1 MSRGTEI
8 INAGLEGSSLSL
20 WASGWRRFRRH
31 KLAVAGSVM
40 FTLIVLLVVFGPML
54 SPYKMDQN
62 NYQRLFQP
70 PSAAHPFGTDELGR
84 DVFVRVLMGG
94 RISLTVG
101 LVGALSSAMLGVVIG
116 GVAALSGGA
125 VDSFLMRWTD
135 VMLSIPTL
143 PLLMVAALFF
153 GGGLV
158 NIIVI
163 LAVFGW
169 MGTARLVRGNILAL
183 RKQDFVEAAVA
194 MGANPWRILLRHLIP
209 NVLSVIVV
217 STTLRIA
224 GAILYESSLSYL
236 GLGIQ
241 PPTPSWGNILQR
253 SMSWLLGTR
262 FGGVPWW
269 IITFCGLFIL
279 VTVLAINFIGD
290 GLRDAFDPKTVV

>member
-1 MSRGTEI
+1 MVGMI
-8 INAGLEGSSLSL
+8 MFSL
-20 WASGWRRFRRH
+20 
-31 KLAVAGSVM
+31 
-40 FTLIVLLVVFGPML
+40 VLVLVIFGPML
-54 SPYKMDQN
+54 SPYQMDQN
-62 NYQRLFQP
+62 NYTKLFNA
-70 PSAAHPFGTDELGR
+70 PSSEHLFGTDELGR

-101 LVGALSSAMLGVVIG
+101 LVGALSSALLGVIIG
-116 GVAALSGGA
+116 GTAALSGGA
-125 VDSFLMRWTD
+125 VDSFLMRLTD

-169 MGTARLVRGNILAL
+169 MGTARMVRGNILSL
-183 RKQDFVEAAVA
+183 RSQDFVEAAVA
-194 MGANPWRILLRHLIP
+194 AGANRWRIMWRHLIP
-209 NVLSVIVV
+209 NTLSVIVV

-279 VTVLAINFIGD
+279 ITVLAINFIGD
-290 GLRDAFDPKTVV
+290 GLRDAFDPKTVL

>member
-1 MSRGTEI
+1 MPVETRNNEPQVY
-8 INAGLEGSSLSL
+8 SLSI

-31 KLAVAGSVM
+31 KLALLGSVM
-40 FTLIVLLVVFGPML
+40 FCIMLLLVILGPVVA
-54 SPYKMDQN
+54 PYRMDEN
-62 NYQRLFQP
+62 NYALLFKP
-70 PSAAHPFGTDELGR
+70 PSAQHIFGTDDLGR
-84 DVFVRVLMGG
+84 DVFVRVMMGG
-94 RISLTVG
+94 RISLIVG
-101 LVGALSSAMLGVVIG
+101 LVGAVSSALLGVLIG

-125 VDSFLMRWTD
+125 IDDFLMRLTD

-153 GGGLV
+153 GGGLL
-158 NIIVI
+158 NIIII

-169 MGTARLVRGNILAL
+169 MGTARLVRGNILSL
-183 RKQDFVEAAVA
+183 REQDFVEAAVA
-194 MGANPWRILLRHLIP
+194 AGATPMRIMWRHLVP
-209 NVLSVIVV
+209 NTISIIIV

-253 SMSWLLGTR
+253 SMTWLLGTR

-269 IITFCGLFIL
+269 IIFFCGAMIL
-279 VTVLAINFIGD
+279 VTVLAINFVGD
-290 GLRDAFDPKTVV
+290 GLRDAFDPKSVL